1 MVDISIIIVNY
12 NTKDLTL
19 QCVKSIVYSKS
30 KLKYEI
36 ILIDNGSTDGSLT
49 DFRKFKIS
57 NSVSRIKIIG
67 NNDNLGFSKANNQGI
82 KSAVGKYILLLNSDT
97 KTKRGAL
104 EELVSFANSTP
115 DAGVVGSQLL
125 NIDGSF
131 QPSVF
136 RFPTIL
142 RAALQYWFGKK
153 GVLDKYVPTG
163 DKPVEVDAVVGASF
177 LITPKGLQE
186 VGFLDERFFMF
197 YEDLNYCRRVWK
209 EGLKVYYLPKS
220 QVIHY
225 HGASGT
231 KVKDDAN
238 QWRRLIPS
246 SKIYHG
252 IMKHYFLSF
261 IIWSGQKLTSIRRN
275 YQE

>member
-252 IMKHYFLSF
+252 IMKHYLLNF